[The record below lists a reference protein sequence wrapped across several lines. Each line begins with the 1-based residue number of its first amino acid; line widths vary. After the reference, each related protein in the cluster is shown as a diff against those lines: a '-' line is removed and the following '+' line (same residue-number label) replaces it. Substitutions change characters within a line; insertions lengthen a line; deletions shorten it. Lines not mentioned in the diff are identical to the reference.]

1 LRARIGETALAANAA
16 WVSVEREERGPQRF
30 WRSLLDALGDTEA
43 GASVLSDMC
52 AAPDLDPCGL
62 VENLALIERPVWLV
76 IDGLH
81 ELRSVDAL
89 RQLEL
94 FLLRAPDRLRVV
106 LSSRHELRLG
116 LHRLRLEG
124 ALTEIGADDLRFSE
138 DEARELLASAGVV
151 LSESALGA
159 LLERAEGWAAGLRL
173 AALGEDVA
181 DPQCKE
187 RSTVL
192 RLAGTI
198 NYKTGAYARIIE
210 ANLALSPYDPGRL
223 VGDLPDP
230 PSHPALSPVV
240 RRRGGESED
249 LYKRIP
255 AAVYFPLLAGIKVP
269 PRGGLVRCPAHDDEH
284 PSCSV
289 SSQEPVWKCHACGA
303 GGTIYDLASAVL
315 GGPTGAELRGEAF
328 QRARAYV
335 VEVLGDAADVA
346 TGGR

>member
-1 LRARIGETALAANAA
+1 M
-16 WVSVEREERGPQRF
+16 
-30 WRSLLDALGDTEA
+30 LDALGDTEA

-198 NYKTGAYARIIE
+198 NYKTGAYADHRGQPGP
-210 ANLALSPYDPGRL
+210 LAIRPRPASGRPPRPAFTPRAFTGRSTKGRGERGPIQADP
-223 VGDLPDP
+223 
-230 PSHPALSPVV
+230 
-240 RRRGGESED
+240 RRRV
-249 LYKRIP
+249 LPP
-255 AAVYFPLLAGIKVP
+255 AG
-269 PRGGLVRCPAHDDEH
+269 RDQG
-284 PSCSV
+284 
-289 SSQEPVWKCHACGA
+289 
-303 GGTIYDLASAVL
+303 ASARGTCALPGSRRRASVVFGL
-315 GGPTGAELRGEAF
+315 LTGTGMEMPRLRS
-328 QRARAYV
+328 
-335 VEVLGDAADVA
+335 
-346 TGGR
+346 GRHDL